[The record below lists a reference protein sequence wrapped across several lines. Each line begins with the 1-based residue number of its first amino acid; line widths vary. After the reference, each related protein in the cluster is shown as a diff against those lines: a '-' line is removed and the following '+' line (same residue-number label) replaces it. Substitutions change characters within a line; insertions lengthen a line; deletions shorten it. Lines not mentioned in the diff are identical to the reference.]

1 MAPLVSTPYGAA
13 MAGRRVLVTGAHGLL
28 GSWLTRRL
36 VELGANVTV
45 LRLDPQPLSP
55 LVLESVESQC
65 EVVDGDLLDA
75 DLLERTVAD
84 GPIDTIIPLAAQA
97 IVGTANLSPRPTFE
111 ANVLGTWN
119 MLEAARLGEVQRVV
133 VASSDKAYGAS
144 PVLPYVETMPLEAS
158 HPYDASKAAA
168 DIISRSY
175 WATFGLPV
183 AVTRLANLY
192 GGGDQNRSRLIPETA
207 AAVIAGRAPVIRS
220 DGSPERDFLYVD
232 DAVDAYLAISDLLDV
247 GAAGGEA
254 FNAGSGVPRR
264 ALDVVEALCQI
275 AAFDQA
281 PDVRGAGVPDGEI
294 DRQFIDSSKLRG
306 LTGWEPKIG
315 LEQGLALTLD
325 WYREHPAVLAD

>member
-1 MAPLVSTPYGAA
+1 MAPLVAAPYGSAV
-13 MAGRRVLVTGAHGLL
+13 AGRKVLVTGAHGLL
-28 GSWLTRRL
+28 GSWLTSML
-36 VELGANVTV
+36 VTLGADVSV
-45 LRLDPQPLSP
+45 LRLGAQPLSP
-55 LVLESVESQC
+55 LVLDAVESDC
-65 EVVDGDLLDA
+65 TVIDGDLLDA
-75 DLLERTVAD
+75 DLLERTVAA
-84 GPIDTIIPLAAQA
+84 GSIDTIIHLAAQA

-119 MLEAARLGEVQRVV
+119 VLEAARLGDVARVV

-175 WATFGLPV
+175 WATYGLPV

-207 AAVIAGRAPVIRS
+207 AAVIAGRAPIIRS
-220 DGSPERDFLYVD
+220 DGSPERDFLYVE
-232 DAVDAYLAISDLLDV
+232 DAVDAYLAILDLLDA
-247 GAAGGEA
+247 GAAGGQA

-264 ALDVVEALCQI
+264 AIDVVDTLCRI
-275 AAFDQA
+275 AGSEQA
-281 PDVRGAGVPDGEI
+281 PDVRGAGVPEGEI

-306 LTGWEPKIG
+306 LTGWEPRVG
-315 LEQGLALTLD
+315 LEEGLALTLD
-325 WYREHPAVLAD
+325 WYREHPEILAD

>member
-1 MAPLVSTPYGAA
+1 

-36 VELGANVTV
+36 VELGAEVTV
-45 LRLDPQPLSP
+45 LRLAPRPLSA
-55 LVLESVESQC
+55 LVLDSVEQQC
-65 EVVDGDLLDA
+65 QIVDGDLLDA
-75 DLLERTVAD
+75 ELLERTVAS
-84 GPIDTIIPLAAQA
+84 GKIDTVVHLAAQA

-119 MLEAARLGEVQRVV
+119 VLEAARLSEVARVV
-133 VASSDKAYGAS
+133 VASSDKAYGSS

-168 DIISRSY
+168 DIIARSY

-192 GGGDQNRSRLIPETA
+192 GGGDQNRSRLIPETV

-220 DGSPERDFLYVD
+220 DGSPERDFLYVA
-232 DAVDAYLAISDLLDV
+232 DAVDAYLAVLDLLD
-247 GAAGGEA
+247 AGGASGEP

-264 ALDVVEALCQI
+264 ALDVASALCQI

-281 PDVRGAGVPDGEI
+281 LDVRGEGVPDGEI
-294 DRQFIDSSKLRG
+294 DRQYIDSTKLRE
-306 LTGWEPKIG
+306 LSGWEPAVD
-315 LEQGLALTLD
+315 LEEGLALTLE
-325 WYREHPAVLAD
+325 WYREHPEVLAD

>member
-1 MAPLVSTPYGAA
+1 MAPLVAAPYGSA
-13 MAGRRVLVTGAHGLL
+13 MAGRKVLVTGAHGLL

-36 VELGANVTV
+36 VELGADLTV
-45 LRLDPQPLSP
+45 LRLNPQPLSP
-55 LVLESVESQC
+55 LVLGSVEAQC

-75 DLLERTVAD
+75 DLLERTVA
-84 GPIDTIIPLAAQA
+84 GRSIDTIIHLAAQA

-119 MLEAARLGEVQRVV
+119 VLEAARLGDVARVV

-144 PVLPYVETMPLEAS
+144 PVLPYVETLPLEAS

-192 GGGDQNRSRLIPETA
+192 GGGDQNRSRLIPETVA
-207 AAVIAGRAPVIRS
+207 AIIDGRAPVIRS
-220 DGSPERDFLYVD
+220 DGSPERDFLYVE
-232 DAVDAYLAISDLLDV
+232 DAVDAYLAILDLLD
-247 GAAGGEA
+247 AGEARGEA

-264 ALDVVEALCQI
+264 ALDVVAALCQI
-275 AAFDQA
+275 ADFDQS
-281 PDVRGAGVPDGEI
+281 PDIRGAGVPDGEI
-294 DRQFIDSSKLRG
+294 DRQFIDSAKLRG
-306 LTGWEPKIG
+306 ASGWEPKIG
-315 LEQGLALTLD
+315 LEEGLALTLD
-325 WYREHPAVLAD
+325 WYREHPEVLAD